1 MLQAETQEKEQ
12 EGPEKILEEN
22 GLVIFNEYYAP
33 QMLKLK
39 KTSSGNRPEPRIKIE
54 VKNGNGV
61 NRMARRVGDYL
72 RNSDFI
78 LMYLS
83 NADHF
88 NHKWS
93 KIYYVSG
100 YLREA
105 YQLAQKLPGLQT
117 LEEVSSIK
125 DGNAEISILIG
136 SDLIRYD
143 TQFKRG

>member
-1 MLQAETQEKEQ
+1 
-12 EGPEKILEEN
+12 
-22 GLVIFNEYYAP
+22 
-33 QMLKLK
+33 
-39 KTSSGNRPEPRIKIE
+39 
-54 VKNGNGV
+54 
-61 NRMARRVGDYL
+61 MARRVGDYL
-72 RNSDFI
+72 QNKDFI

-117 LEEVSSIK
+117 LEEVTSIK

-136 SDLIRYD
+136 NDLIPYD